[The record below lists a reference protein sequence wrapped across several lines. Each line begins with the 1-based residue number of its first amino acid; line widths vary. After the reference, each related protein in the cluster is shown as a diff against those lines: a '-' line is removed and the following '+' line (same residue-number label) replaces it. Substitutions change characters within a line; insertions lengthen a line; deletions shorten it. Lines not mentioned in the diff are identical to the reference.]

1 MMRLRYR
8 EGDVLFREGDPGD
21 FVARILEG
29 RVAVEKDH
37 HGHSVRLGD
46 LGPGEFAGEMGVI
59 ERKPRSATV
68 RALTEVAVELIPA
81 DAFLERIAAEPE
93 TARALLYRLSEKV
106 RTLSEEVVRL
116 HGPQNA
122 DALPPTPL
130 EPPQPP
136 PTLSGQPAGHAVPA
150 PAVPSGPMAER
161 RIQLYQRSST
171 ASTRIGLRC
180 DRLFGGKPVWI
191 EQLPYRV
198 ARTLRWNDPPSAGH
212 TLLRVPDTEP
222 FRLSNPH
229 FAIDRDDRLGLVVR
243 DLGSELG
250 TTVNGQYLG
259 GIFAKDTQILHLG
272 ENTVVAGGVTSP
284 FVFRIDVTG

>member
-1 MMRLRYR
+1 MRLLYR
-8 EGDVLFREGDPGD
+8 KGDVLFREGDPGD
-21 FVARILEG
+21 FVARVLDG

-37 HGHSVRLGD
+37 DGEAVRLGD
-46 LGPGEFAGEMGVI
+46 LGPGDFVGEMGVI

-68 RALTEVAVELIPA
+68 RALTEVTVELIPA

-93 TARALLYRLSEKV
+93 TAHALLFRLSEKL

-116 HGPQNA
+116 HGLQETPAPVPAANPVA
-122 DALPPTPL
+122 EPLTGGALVPMV
-130 EPPQPP
+130 
-136 PTLSGQPAGHAVPA
+136 PAGV
-150 PAVPSGPMAER
+150 VLER
-161 RIQLYQRSST
+161 GIQLYQRSST

-180 DRLFGGKPVWI
+180 ERLFGGRTLWI
-191 EQLPYRV
+191 DQLPFRV
-198 ARTLRWNDPPSAGH
+198 ARTKRWNDPPAATPG
-212 TLLRVPDTEP
+212 LLRVPDAEP
-222 FRLSNPH
+222 HRLSDPH

-250 TTVNGQYLG
+250 TTVNGQFLG

-272 ENTVVAGGVTSP
+272 ENCVVAGGVKSP

>member
-1 MMRLRYR
+1 MKLRYR

-37 HGHSVRLGD
+37 EGEAIGLGE
-46 LGPGEFAGEMGVI
+46 LGPGDFVGEMGVI

-68 RALTEVAVELIPA
+68 RALAEVAVELIPA
-81 DAFLERIAAEPE
+81 DAFLERIATEPAM
-93 TARALLYRLSEKV
+93 ARALLFRLSEKV

-116 HGPQNA
+116 HHPHETES
-122 DALPPTPL
+122 PTPSPSAKSQPVSAQGNAL
-130 EPPQPP
+130 VQMPP
-136 PTLSGQPAGHAVPA
+136 SNA
-150 PAVPSGPMAER
+150 PVVDAER
-161 RIQLYQRSST
+161 HVQFYQRSAT
-171 ASTRIGLRC
+171 ASTRISLRC
-180 DRLFGGKPVWI
+180 ECLPGTQAVWV
-191 EQLPYRV
+191 EHLPFRV
-198 ARTLRWNDPPSAGH
+198 ARTLRWNDPPSLGRSIM
-212 TLLRVPDTEP
+212 RVPDAEP
-222 FRLSNPH
+222 HRLSNPH

-259 GIFAKDTQILHLG
+259 GIFAKDTQVLHLG
-272 ENTVVAGGVTSP
+272 QNTVVAGGVKSP